1 MLGQETQKN
10 KRRLNQ
16 VHCFFTFLLSTPEPI
31 NSGKMTI
38 EDKQVAINT
47 EFASQVLFLSQQLE
61 CSERYIAAL
70 LDEILKENPG
80 VDSVTSLELTVELF
94 HLRRRHL
101 VDTLRYLVD
110 ATKAADSNKDNKIH
124 VRLARYFVTEL
135 IPASSG
141 QDGNFTLVTRIW
153 KQIEQLNALVART
166 DSAKRGAASNTV
178 APTGHGSSLT

>member
-1 MLGQETQKN
+1 
-10 KRRLNQ
+10 
-16 VHCFFTFLLSTPEPI
+16 
-31 NSGKMTI
+31 MTI

-135 IPASSG
+135 IPASPG
-141 QDGNFTLVTRIW
+141 QDGNLTLVTRIW